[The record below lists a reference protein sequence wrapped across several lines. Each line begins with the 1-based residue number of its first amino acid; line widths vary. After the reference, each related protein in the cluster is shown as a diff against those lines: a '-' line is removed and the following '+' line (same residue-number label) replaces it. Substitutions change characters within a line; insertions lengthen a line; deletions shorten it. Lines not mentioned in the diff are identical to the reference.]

1 MILSLLFVVATTMM
15 AEIEIGT
22 EYRIKEKSTNLYLNV
37 GGTSAN
43 THGEVYGTYQKK
55 EGEEANVQIFTFSD
69 AGSGKF
75 YLKSN
80 SGEYITSIGEGVG
93 WNVNADPSKDNAL
106 ALNFVEVG
114 VNEYKIMCYNQSKGA
129 DKYFK
134 WEYVGASS
142 KYHAFN
148 DSDAGAVFVL
158 EKVNLQEKD
167 FVSSLYENGTFNA
180 EIYIRLLC
188 VGDYNFYYVGY
199 ACGNNKITAFLVD
212 GITGDI
218 IAGKN

>member
-1 MILSLLFVVATTMM
+1 MKLKIVILCLIFFCLPLTSCNTKNTSSSNISQIRKDIFYGERENLSVKVYLEEKEQPFINDGIANNRQNCLIIKVFCLSQKTSVSFKINGKAYNLNCTYNNVTNSQDAFTIVKTLPTNSLVITATID
-15 AEIEIGT
+15 ENSYDIEC
-22 EYRIKEKSTNLYLNV
+22 KS
-37 GGTSAN
+37 
-43 THGEVYGTYQKK
+43 K
-55 EGEEANVQIFTFSD
+55 
-69 AGSGKF
+69 
-75 YLKSN
+75 LKSDTI
-80 SGEYITSIGEGVG
+80 SPLT
-93 WNVNADPSKDNAL
+93 A
-106 ALNFVEVG
+106 
-114 VNEYKIMCYNQSKGA
+114 
-129 DKYFK
+129 
-134 WEYVGASS
+134 
-142 KYHAFN
+142 
-148 DSDAGAVFVL
+148 L